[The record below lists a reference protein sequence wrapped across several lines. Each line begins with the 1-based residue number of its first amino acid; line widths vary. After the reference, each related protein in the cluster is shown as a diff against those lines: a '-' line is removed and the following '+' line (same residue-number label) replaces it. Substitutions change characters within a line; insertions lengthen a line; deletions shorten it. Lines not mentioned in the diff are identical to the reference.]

1 MPSIKQLAGQ
11 TALYGVSSI
20 LGRLLNYLLIILYT
34 EVFVTGEYGI
44 VTKLYAYVG
53 FFLVICTFGM
63 ETGFF
68 RFASKDKQNAE
79 KIYTHAHSFVFLLG
93 LLICGAIYFNSDLIA
108 QALDYSD
115 DAQMIRWIA
124 LIIFID
130 VIVAVPFAR
139 LRFENRPLYFA
150 IIRFSSII
158 LTIFLNILF
167 LLVFP
172 SIYNEEYLTVF
183 KPVVDMVYNP
193 SLGVGYVF
201 LANLLGNALMLVFLG
216 KYILMIRLKFDR
228 RLVIPMIVYSFPILI
243 TGLSGM
249 ANENLDKILLEEL
262 LPDFYYPGQ
271 TSIDSLGVYGAVY
284 KLSVFMILAIQA
296 FRYAAEPFFFSNA
309 EDKQAPQL
317 FARIMYYFVLATL
330 LIYVGVVLNMDLIGR
345 IFLRNPD
352 FRQGL
357 FVVPFLLTG
366 KLFFGIY
373 INLSIWFKLTGKT
386 VYGTYFS
393 ILGAVVTILGNVL
406 LIPVIGYL
414 GSAVTLILCYFSMSA
429 ACYYY
434 GQKNYYIPYDV
445 KKIFIHIGGAV
456 IFSVA
461 IYNIEFSNVWV
472 QYAKGLIFTMV
483 YAGFLFFTEKKK
495 LLKKS

>member
-34 EVFVTGEYGI
+34 EVFAMGEYGI

-68 RFASKDKQNAE
+68 RFASKDKQNAD
-79 KIYTHAHSFVFLLG
+79 KIYTQAHSFVFLLG
-93 LLICGAIYFNSDLIA
+93 LLICGAIYLNSELIA

-124 LIIFID
+124 IIIFID

-139 LRFENRPLYFA
+139 LRYENRPLYFA

-158 LTIFLNILF
+158 LTILLNILF

-172 SIYNEEYLTVF
+172 SIHHEEYLAVF
-183 KPVVDMVYNP
+183 KPLVNMVYDP
-193 SLGVGYVF
+193 DLGVGYVF

-228 RLVIPMIVYSFPILI
+228 KLIIPMVVYSFPILI

-249 ANENLDKILLEEL
+249 ANENLDKILLVEL
-262 LPDFYYPGQ
+262 LPDYFYAGQ

-330 LIYVGVVLNMDLIGR
+330 VIYVGVVLNMDLIGR
-345 IFLRNPD
+345 IFLRDPD

-386 VYGTYFS
+386 VYGTWFS
-393 ILGAVVTILGNVL
+393 ILGAVVTIIGNIL
-406 LIPVIGYL
+406 LVPILGYL
-414 GSAVTLILCYFSMSA
+414 GSAITLILCYFTMSA

-434 GQKNYYIPYDV
+434 GQKNYFIPYNV
-445 KKIFIHIGGAV
+445 KKIFIQIGIAV
-456 IFSVA
+456 GFSLL
-461 IYNIEFSNVWV
+461 IYNIEFNNKWV
-472 QYAKGLIFTMV
+472 QDGLGIFFTMA
-483 YAGFLFFTEKKK
+483 YAGILFFYEKKK
-495 LLKKS
+495 LFRKT